1 MYLRVEGGGRGERKD
16 IGGRKEE
23 EREYE
28 KNPVHIGSKRRKR
41 RKMHLRVEEGERGE
55 KTDRG
60 VCGRGRGREIV

>member
-16 IGGRKEE
+16 IGGRKGE

-41 RKMHLRVEEGERGE
+41 RVMHLRVEEGE